1 MGKNKIFLVTVV
13 SIIVFI
19 LSLNWLSIFK
29 LYKVSLNLNIENY
42 KEIKVE
48 RYGIIYY
55 LPVNFEHIEINFED
69 NEVLYHAD
77 FKSSDGSIRGIV
89 EVLNIKDLE
98 TYLENSKK
106 SATGVVDFKF
116 FNIYNKKVANKDG
129 YLLEYVRR
137 GNDNKYYRVYEYFVK
152 TNKGYVFRMSFFI
165 RDEIFNDKFYNLFEE
180 IVNKTLIK

>member
-1 MGKNKIFLVTVV
+1 MGKNKLFLITVIF
-13 SIIVFI
+13 IIVFI
-19 LSLNWLSIFK
+19 LSLSWMSIFK
-29 LYKVSLNLNIENY
+29 LYKVSLNLNIRNF
-42 KEIKVE
+42 KEIKIE

-55 LPVNFEHIEINFED
+55 LPYNFEVIEINFED

-77 FKSSDGSIRGIV
+77 FKSNDGSIRGIV

-129 YLLEYVRR
+129 YLVEYVRR
-137 GNDNKYYRVYEYFVK
+137 GNDNKFYRALEYFVK

-165 RDEIFNDKFYNLFEE
+165 KDEIFNDKFYNLFEE